1 MTMLKNH
8 YVDLTFLFVL
18 FLLEISNFLTDSE
31 CEHIQNLA
39 KKNGLRESV
48 AGFEEQAYKGEIEEA
63 LKQSGKEN
71 DIKIL
76 NASRVPNFPSQP
88 WEISRYKK
96 TLIFNLN
103 VEHNLMTYLMPTGLD
118 MEFIQARHSLL
129 QYTSARPNIFARKEM
144 KNWRELLFT
153 STQMSFFKQLKTVQG
168 GDPT

>member
-1 MTMLKNH
+1 M
-8 YVDLTFLFVL
+8 L

-118 MEFIQARHSLL
+118 MEFIH
-129 QYTSARPNIFARKEM
+129 
-144 KNWRELLFT
+144 
-153 STQMSFFKQLKTVQG
+153 G
-168 GDPT
+168 

>member
-1 MTMLKNH
+1 M
-8 YVDLTFLFVL
+8 
-18 FLLEISNFLTDSE
+18 TDSE

-48 AGFEEQAYKGEIEEA
+48 AGFEEQAYKGEIEDA

-71 DIKIL
+71 YIKIL

-88 WEISRYKK
+88 RKISRYKK

-118 MEFIQARHSLL
+118 TEFIQARH
-129 QYTSARPNIFARKEM
+129 TFNITIYNYYIQVLDLIFLRGK
-144 KNWRELLFT
+144 KNRG
-153 STQMSFFKQLKTVQG
+153 SFEEPERTIYLHLIK
-168 GDPT
+168 